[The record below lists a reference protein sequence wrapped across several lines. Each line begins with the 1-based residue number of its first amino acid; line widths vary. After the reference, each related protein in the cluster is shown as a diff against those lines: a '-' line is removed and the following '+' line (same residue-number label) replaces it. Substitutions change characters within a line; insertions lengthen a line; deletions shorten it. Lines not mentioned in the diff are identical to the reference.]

1 MIVVVSGLPRSGTS
15 LMMQMLE
22 AGGLP
27 ILMDDR
33 RPADA
38 DNPRGYYEF
47 QPVKTLDKDNSWM
60 AQAEGKA
67 VKVVSL
73 LLYHLPP
80 GHDYKVLFMER
91 TIAEVLASQT
101 AMLKRL
107 QPTAAPPSPDLD
119 AAMRSHFEKH
129 LKKLDDWL
137 PQQKHISIARF
148 PHATV
153 LADPTAAATNV
164 QQFLGLPL
172 NTAAMSAVIDKSLH
186 RQKSAVK

>member
-107 QPTAAPPSPDLD
+107 QPTAAPPSG
-119 AAMRSHFEKH
+119 R
-129 LKKLDDWL
+129 
-137 PQQKHISIARF
+137 
-148 PHATV
+148 
-153 LADPTAAATNV
+153 
-164 QQFLGLPL
+164 
-172 NTAAMSAVIDKSLH
+172 
-186 RQKSAVK
+186 